1 MSKQKKL
8 TVAAFV
14 LMILTSVFGV
24 TNIGVGFYRMG
35 YAAIPMFIIGGLFYF
50 IPYLFMMIELGTGFS
65 ESEGGIYTWMKETV
79 SARFAFYGIF
89 MWYASYVIWMFGKA
103 LNIWTPLSVAVLGRD
118 VTANLDVA
126 STFVLTALAIALI
139 VAISILITKGAGK
152 FAKIAGIG
160 GLAVIALNVILIL
173 GGIIVFMLNG
183 FQLQETL
190 SIATLTSSP
199 NPDFQSAV
207 PFLGFMVFAVFAYGG
222 TEAMAGIGDDLENPE
237 RDLKRG
243 IFIAGAFIVIC
254 YVIGFLMVGAIMPWS
269 AFPSE
274 GVNSLSALYLIMQ
287 NLGTSV
293 GTALGGDG
301 VFLGNLLMRFS
312 GLGMFFSFLGALIT
326 LMYSPLKQLIE
337 ATPKEYW
344 PASFQEK
351 NNEGI
356 LVGAIKAQ
364 AIIVIAFLAV
374 KALGTAVA
382 PESATKLF
390 DLIVTM
396 TNIAMTLPYMFLI
409 WAWFK
414 FRTGDFKTNIV
425 LINDGFM
432 VKFCLITT
440 MFLVLFGNV
449 FTIADPFMSGDI
461 QTGIWSIAGP
471 VIFIIIATVLAKRG
485 E

>member
-35 YAAIPMFIIGGLFYF
+35 YAAIPMFVIGGLLYF
-50 IPYLFMMIELGTGFS
+50 IPYLFMMIELGTGFR
-65 ESEGGIYTWMKETV
+65 ESDGGIYSWMKETV
-79 SARFAFYGIF
+79 SPKFAFYGIF

-103 LNIWTPLSVAVLGRD
+103 LNIWTPLSVALLGKD
-118 VTANLDVA
+118 VTANLNVA
-126 STFVLTALAIALI
+126 STMVLTALAILLVIAITVLI
-139 VAISILITKGAGK
+139 SKGASK

-160 GLAVIALNVILIL
+160 GFAVIALNAILIL
-173 GGIIVFMLNG
+173 GGILVFLLNG
-183 FQLQETL
+183 FELQETL
-190 SIATLTSSP
+190 TMQSLVQSP
-199 NPDFQSAV
+199 NADYQSVV
-207 PFLGFMVFAVFAYGG
+207 PFLGFVVFAVFAYGG

-269 AFPSE
+269 AFE
-274 GVNSLSALYLIMQ
+274 GQEVNSLSALYLIMQ
-287 NLGTSV
+287 NLGASI
-293 GTALGGDG
+293 GSSMGGDG

-312 GLGMFFSFLGALIT
+312 GLGMFFSFLGAMIA

-337 ATPKEYW
+337 ATPAEYW
-344 PASFQEK
+344 PESFQKK
-351 NNEGI
+351 NDQDI
-356 LVGAIKAQ
+356 LVGAMKFQ
-364 AIIVIAFLAV
+364 AIIVIIFLAV
-374 KALGTAVA
+374 KALGTAID
-382 PESATKLF
+382 PEAANKLF

-396 TNIAMTLPYMFLI
+396 TNVAMTLPYMFLI
-409 WAWFK
+409 WAWYK
-414 FRTGDFKTNIV
+414 FRKGSFEKGTI
-425 LINDGFM
+425 LINDGIM
-432 VKFCLITT
+432 VTLCLIST
-440 MFLVLFGNV
+440 MFLVLFGNL

-471 VIFIIIATVLAKRG
+471 VVFVIIAAILAKRA